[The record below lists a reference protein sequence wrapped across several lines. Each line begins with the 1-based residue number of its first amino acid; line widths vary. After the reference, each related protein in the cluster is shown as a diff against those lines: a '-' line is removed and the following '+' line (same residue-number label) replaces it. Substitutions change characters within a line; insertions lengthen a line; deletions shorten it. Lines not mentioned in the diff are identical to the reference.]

1 MLQDLDLTIKKIL
14 DDTTIPPF
22 WTGVD
27 VNFRTPDKTFAPS
40 VPTIN
45 CFLYGVH
52 ENRTLRDPVPIVELV
67 GGTWIRR
74 RPPLRVDCDYL
85 VTSWSKKADA
95 LGVAEEHLLLAQAM
109 SKLSR
114 FPLLPTSYLQ
124 NTLVGQPFP
133 VQMWTAQSD
142 DNKSLGE
149 FWSALG
155 MPPRSSFQLMV
166 TIAMDLEI
174 KQTEG
179 PPVVTKEVVLDDDLD
194 PTTPGEPVYGIGGVV
209 RDALTAAPIVEATVA
224 LNGGRTATTDEEGR
238 FTFAGVGAGAH
249 TLTATAAG
257 FTPSGDVPV
266 TVPAAVINAYD
277 ILLNP

>member
-1 MLQDLDLTIKKIL
+1 MFQDLDLTIRKIL
-14 DDTTIPPF
+14 DDATVPPNL
-22 WTGVD
+22 TGVD
-27 VNFRTPDKTFAPS
+27 VSFTTPDKTFAPTQA
-40 VPTIN
+40 TIN
-45 CFLYGVH
+45 VFLYGVH
-52 ENRTLRDPVPIVELV
+52 ENRILRDPVPIVELV
-67 GGTWIRR
+67 GGSWIRR

-85 VTSWSKKADA
+85 VTSWSKKSGA
-95 LGVAEEHLLLAQAM
+95 LGVEEEHQLLGKAM

-114 FPLLPTSYLQ
+114 FPLLPSIYLQ
-124 NTLVGQPFP
+124 NSLIGQPFP

-166 TIAMDLEI
+166 TIAMDLKIEV
-174 KQTEG
+174 TEG

-194 PTTPGEPVYGIGGVV
+194 PATPGESVFGIGGVV
-209 RDALTAAPIVEATVA
+209 RDALTAAPIAEATVA

-249 TLTATAAG
+249 TLTATAPG
-257 FTPSGDVPV
+257 FTPSGNVPI

-277 ILLNP
+277 ILLTP